1 MTLPTAQPRAAIA
14 VFDKTADRLDGADG
28 QHVASA
34 ANGGAAGGGSQPV
47 ATVEE
52 HSARGRGHLLL
63 AEDDAS
69 NQLFARHL
77 LELDGWRVSVVE
89 NGRDA
94 VAAAASGAYDA
105 ILMDCQM
112 PQMDGYQATT
122 EIRGHEGTGH
132 HTPIFALS
140 ADNSKSERVRCLA
153 AGMDDYVAKP
163 VTAAGLEAA
172 LERALTGVPRGLMPA
187 TGSRLRAWLARGLV
201 APVLDWS
208 RLEAVSHADAA
219 MGHHL
224 VEVFVT
230 GARERIAQLAKAEEA
245 GELALVRSLSHSLCG
260 SAAAIGATRMEQAG
274 RAMRMAVTR
283 GRSSEIRL
291 RRAELEAAFALT
303 ETALLEAN
311 KEVTVARTRN
321 RS

>member
-1 MTLPTAQPRAAIA
+1 MNVPRAQSRVAIA
-14 VFDKTADRLDGADG
+14 VSDKTADSHD
-28 QHVASA
+28 VT
-34 ANGGAAGGGSQPV
+34 NGNGVSDAPDSWLRPI
-47 ATVEE
+47 TTIEE
-52 HSARGRGHLLL
+52 HSARDRGRLLL

-77 LELDGWRVSVVE
+77 LELDGWQVSVVE
-89 NGRDA
+89 NGREA
-94 VAAAASGAYDA
+94 VAAAVTGAYDA

-112 PQMDGYQATT
+112 PQMNGYEATT
-122 EIRGHEGTGH
+122 EIRGHEGSGH

-140 ADNSKSERVRCLA
+140 ADDSKSERVRCMA
-153 AGMDDYVAKP
+153 AGMNDYVAKP

-187 TGSRLRAWLARGLV
+187 ASSRLRVWLARGLV

-219 MGHHL
+219 MGCHL

-245 GELALVRSLSHSLCG
+245 GELALMRSLAHSLCG

-274 RAMRMAVTR
+274 RALRMAVTR
-283 GRSSEIRL
+283 GRSGEMRS

-311 KEVTVARTRN
+311 KAVPVARARN